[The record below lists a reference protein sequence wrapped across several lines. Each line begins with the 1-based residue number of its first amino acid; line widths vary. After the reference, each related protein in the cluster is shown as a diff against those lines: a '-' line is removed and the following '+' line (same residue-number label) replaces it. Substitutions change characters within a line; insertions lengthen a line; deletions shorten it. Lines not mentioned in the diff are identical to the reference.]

1 MPRHEALSADDHRDL
16 RILERRDAALGDA
29 RMACIT
35 VPSEFRAVQAEYP
48 ILFRLNDTRDRFS
61 ALTIFGFE
69 NGENLYLTEGRWDAR
84 YRPLAIDI
92 QPFLIGGSPDED
104 GPKQVHVDL
113 DSPRIAT
120 GEEGMRIFDQQGR
133 PTPYLERIIEKVGEL
148 DHGFREAG
156 DFFAALQRHDLL
168 EPFTLE
174 VTLDDRSDNRLVG
187 YHIVNEERLASLSVA
202 ALAELQAAGFLE
214 PIYMAMA
221 SLSQFSGLIAR
232 RNRRDAHG

>member
-29 RMACIT
+29 RMACII

-48 ILFRLNDTRDRFS
+48 ILFRLNETRDRFS
-61 ALTIFGFE
+61 ALAMFGFE
-69 NGENLYLTEGRWDAR
+69 NGENLYLADGRWDAR
-84 YRPLAIDI
+84 YRPLAIDV
-92 QPFLIGGSPDED
+92 QPFLIGGSPEDD
-104 GPKQVHVDL
+104 GPKQIHVDL

-120 GEEGMRIFDQQGR
+120 GDEGVRVFDKHGR
-133 PTPYLERIIEKVGEL
+133 PTPYLERVIEQVGKL

-156 DFFAALQRHDLL
+156 AFFAALQRHALL

-174 VTLDDRSDNRLVG
+174 VTLEDRSDNRLIG
-187 YHIVNEERLASLSVA
+187 YHIIDEQRLASLSGA
-202 ALAELQAAGFLE
+202 ALAELQAAGYLE

-232 RNRRDAHG
+232 RNRRTARG